1 MHPEKKSYC
10 PKERACHLAVRTR
23 ERDRMEIDSIL
34 KELEEN
40 RGYFPREAIEEAIR
54 RREEITPHL
63 MRALQEAVERPVDST
78 EEEASFLPLYAL
90 FLLAQFRERRAY
102 PLIMNLC
109 KLPHESLDAL
119 IGDTIT
125 EGLPRI
131 IASVFDGD
139 TQPIKSLIENA
150 SIDEYV
156 RGSGIRSLS
165 VLAHEGILER
175 DEVIAYFT
183 ELFRTRLEREP
194 SHVWDELASEAVD
207 LYAKTLADD
216 IREAYENGL
225 LWPGYMAP
233 EEVEQVFA
241 MQEKAVLA
249 RSQKRHKGPI
259 DDVVEEMHW
268 WACFSPRKES
278 RVKAAEPFRPAGG
291 RQEAGTGVRSA
302 PKIGRNAPCPC
313 GSGKKYKKCCGR

>member
-1 MHPEKKSYC
+1 M
-10 PKERACHLAVRTR
+10 L
-23 ERDRMEIDSIL
+23 EIDSIL
-34 KELEEN
+34 KELDQN
-40 RGYFPREAIEEAIR
+40 HGYFPREAIEEAIR

-63 MRALQEAVERPVDST
+63 MRALQEAVERPVDS
-78 EEEASFLPLYAL
+78 EEEASFLPLYAM
-90 FLLAQFRERRAY
+90 FMLAQFRDRRAY
-102 PLIMNLC
+102 PPIVEIC
-109 KLPHESLDAL
+109 KLPRKTLDAL

-139 TQPIKSLIENA
+139 TKPIKEVIENS

-156 RGSGIRSLS
+156 RGSAIRSLS
-165 VLAHEGILER
+165 ILVHEGVIER

-216 IREAYENGL
+216 IRGAYEKGL
-225 LWPGYMAP
+225 LWPGYMQP

-241 MQEKAVLA
+241 MQEETVLA
-249 RSQKRHKGPI
+249 RSRKRRKGLI
-259 DDVVEEMHW
+259 DDMVEEMHW
-268 WACFSPRKES
+268 WACFSPQKEP
-278 RVKAAEPFRPAGG
+278 RPKVAEPFRTAAG
-291 RQEAGTGVRSA
+291 RQDAGTGARSA
-302 PKIGRNAPCPC
+302 PKVGRNAPCPC
-313 GSGKKYKKCCGR
+313 GSGKKYKRCCGR

>member
-1 MHPEKKSYC
+1 MQ
-10 PKERACHLAVRTR
+10 
-23 ERDRMEIDSIL
+23 IDHIL
-34 KELEEN
+34 KELDQN

-63 MRALQEAVERPVDST
+63 MRALQEAVERPVGSK
-78 EEEASFLPLYAL
+78 EEEASFLALYAI

-102 PLIMNLC
+102 RLIIDLC
-109 KLPHESLDAL
+109 RLPRESLDSL
-119 IGDTIT
+119 IGETIT
-125 EGLPRI
+125 EGLFRI

-139 TQPIKSLIENA
+139 TKPIKSVIENS

-156 RGSGIRSLS
+156 RGSVLRSLS
-165 VLAHEGILER
+165 ILVHEGVIER

-183 ELFRTRLEREP
+183 ELFRTGLEREP

-207 LYAKTLADD
+207 LYAKSLADD
-216 IREAYENGL
+216 IRRAYEEGL
-225 LWPGYMAP
+225 LWPGYMQP
-233 EEVEQVFA
+233 EEVEEVFA
-241 MQEKAVLA
+241 MQEEAVLA
-249 RSQKRHKGPI
+249 RSKKRHKGLI

-278 RVKAAEPFRPAGG
+278 RPKLAEPFRAAAG
-291 RQEAGTGVRSA
+291 RQDTGTGMRSA
-302 PKIGRNAPCPC
+302 PKVGRNAPCPC

>member
-1 MHPEKKSYC
+1 
-10 PKERACHLAVRTR
+10 
-23 ERDRMEIDSIL
+23 MEIDSIL
-34 KELEEN
+34 KELDKN

-63 MRALQEAVERPVDST
+63 MCALQEAAEGSAGSKD
-78 EEEASFLPLYAL
+78 EEASFLPLYAI
-90 FLLAQFRERRAY
+90 FLLAQFRKRRAY
-102 PLIMNLC
+102 PLIMELC
-109 KLPHESLDAL
+109 KLPRDSLDGL

-139 TQPIKSLIENA
+139 TAPIKSVIETS

-156 RGSGIRSLS
+156 RGSAIRSLS
-165 VLAHEGILER
+165 ILVHEGVIER
-175 DEVIAYFT
+175 EEVIAYFT

-216 IREAYENGL
+216 IRGAYEKGL
-225 LWPGYMAP
+225 LWPGYMQP
-233 EEVEQVFA
+233 EEVEEVFA
-241 MQEKAVLA
+241 RQEEAVLA
-249 RSQKRHKGPI
+249 RSKKRHKGLI

-268 WACFSPRKES
+268 WACFSPRKEP
-278 RVKAAEPFRPAGG
+278 RPKLAEPFRAAAG

-302 PKIGRNAPCPC
+302 PKVGRNAPCPC
-313 GSGKKYKKCCGR
+313 GSGKKYKRCCGR

>member
-1 MHPEKKSYC
+1 
-10 PKERACHLAVRTR
+10 
-23 ERDRMEIDSIL
+23 MEIDSIL
-34 KELEEN
+34 KELDKN

-63 MRALQEAVERPVDST
+63 MRALQEAAEGSAGSKD
-78 EEEASFLPLYAL
+78 EEASFLPLYAI
-90 FLLAQFRERRAY
+90 FLLAQFRKRRAY
-102 PLIMNLC
+102 PLIMELC
-109 KLPHESLDAL
+109 KLPRDSLDGL

-139 TQPIKSLIENA
+139 TAPIKSVIETS

-156 RGSGIRSLS
+156 RGSAIRSLS
-165 VLAHEGILER
+165 ILVHGGVIER
-175 DEVIAYFT
+175 EAVIAYFT
-183 ELFRTRLEREP
+183 ELFRTRLERQP

-216 IREAYENGL
+216 IRGAYEKGL
-225 LWPGYMAP
+225 LWPGYMQP
-233 EEVEQVFA
+233 EEVEEVFA
-241 MQEKAVLA
+241 RQEEAVLA
-249 RSQKRHKGPI
+249 RSKKRHKGLI

-268 WACFSPRKES
+268 WACFSPRKEP
-278 RVKAAEPFRPAGG
+278 RPKLAEPFRAAAG

-302 PKIGRNAPCPC
+302 PKVGRNAPCPC
-313 GSGKKYKKCCGR
+313 GSGKKYKRCCGR

>member
-1 MHPEKKSYC
+1 
-10 PKERACHLAVRTR
+10 
-23 ERDRMEIDSIL
+23 MEIDSIL
-34 KELEEN
+34 KELEQN
-40 RGYFPREAIEEAIR
+40 PGYFPREAIEEAIR

-63 MRALQEAVERPVDST
+63 MQALQEAAEGSEVSMDG
-78 EEEASFLPLYAL
+78 EASFLPLYAL

-109 KLPHESLDAL
+109 KLPRESLDGL
-119 IGDTIT
+119 IGETIT
-125 EGLPRI
+125 EGLPQI

-139 TQPIKSLIENA
+139 TKPIKSVIENS

-156 RGSGIRSLS
+156 RSSAIRSLS
-165 VLAHEGILER
+165 ILAHEGRIER
-175 DEVIAYFT
+175 DQVIAYFT
-183 ELFRTRLEREP
+183 ELFRTGLEKEP

-216 IREAYENGL
+216 IREAYKEGL
-225 LWPGYMAP
+225 IWPGYMAP

-241 MQEKAVLA
+241 MQEEAVLA
-249 RSQKRHKGPI
+249 RSKKLHKGLI
-259 DDVVEEMHW
+259 DDVIEEMHW

-278 RVKAAEPFRPAGG
+278 LPKPAELFGAAAD
-291 RQEAGTGVRSA
+291 RQDAGTGVRSA

>member
-1 MHPEKKSYC
+1 
-10 PKERACHLAVRTR
+10 L
-23 ERDRMEIDSIL
+23 EIESIL
-34 KELEEN
+34 KELKQN
-40 RGYFPREAIEEAIR
+40 PGYFPREVIKEAIR

-63 MRALQEAVERPVDST
+63 MRALQEAAEGSAGSKD
-78 EEEASFLPLYAL
+78 EEASFLPLYAI

-102 PLIMNLC
+102 PIIMDLC
-109 KLPHESLDAL
+109 RLPRESLDRL

-139 TQPIKSLIENA
+139 IKPIKAVIENS
-150 SIDEYV
+150 SINEYV
-156 RGSGIRSLS
+156 RGSAIRSLS
-165 VLAHEGILER
+165 VLVHEGIIER

-207 LYAKTLADD
+207 LYAETLADD
-216 IREAYENGL
+216 IRRAYEKGL
-225 LWPGYMAP
+225 LWPGYMDP
-233 EEVEQVFA
+233 EEVEQIFA

-249 RSQKRHKGPI
+249 RSKKRHKGLI

-278 RVKAAEPFRPAGG
+278 RPKPAEPFLAAAG
-291 RQEAGTGVRSA
+291 RQDGGTGVRSA
-302 PKIGRNAPCPC
+302 PKVGRNAPCPC
-313 GSGKKYKKCCGR
+313 GSGKKYKRCCGR

>member
-1 MHPEKKSYC
+1 MMK
-10 PKERACHLAVRTR
+10 
-23 ERDRMEIDSIL
+23 MDSIL
-34 KELEEN
+34 SELLQN
-40 RGYFPREAIEEAIR
+40 RGYFPREAVEEAIQ

-63 MRALQEAVERPVDST
+63 LRALEEAVERPVDSKD
-78 EEEASFLPLYAL
+78 EEASFLPLYAM
-90 FLLAQFRERRAY
+90 FMLAQFRDRRAY
-102 PLIMNLC
+102 TLIVEMC
-109 KLPHESLDAL
+109 KLPRKSLDAL

-139 TQPIKSLIENA
+139 TKPIKSVIENS

-156 RGSGIRSLS
+156 RGSAMRSLS
-165 VLAHEGILER
+165 ILVHEGVIER

-216 IREAYENGL
+216 IRGAYEKGL
-225 LWPGYMAP
+225 LWPGYMQP
-233 EEVEQVFA
+233 DEVDQVFA
-241 MQEKAVLA
+241 MQEEAVLA
-249 RSQKRHKGPI
+249 RSRKRHKGLI

-278 RVKAAEPFRPAGG
+278 RPKLAEPFRAAAG
-291 RQEAGTGVRSA
+291 RHDAGTGVRSE
-302 PKIGRNAPCPC
+302 PKVGRNAPCPC
-313 GSGKKYKKCCGR
+313 GSGKKYKRCCGR

>member
-1 MHPEKKSYC
+1 
-10 PKERACHLAVRTR
+10 
-23 ERDRMEIDSIL
+23 MEIDSIL
-34 KELEEN
+34 KELDKN

-63 MRALQEAVERPVDST
+63 MRALQQAAEGSAGSKD
-78 EEEASFLPLYAL
+78 EEASFLPLYAI
-90 FLLAQFRERRAY
+90 FLLAQFRKRRAY
-102 PLIMNLC
+102 PLIMELC
-109 KLPHESLDAL
+109 KLPRDSLDGL

-139 TQPIKSLIENA
+139 TAPIKSVIETS

-156 RGSGIRSLS
+156 RGSAIRSLS
-165 VLAHEGILER
+165 ILVHEGVIER
-175 DEVIAYFT
+175 EEVIAYFT
-183 ELFRTRLEREP
+183 ELFRTKLEREP

-216 IREAYENGL
+216 IRGAYEKGL
-225 LWPGYMAP
+225 LWPGYMQP

-241 MQEKAVLA
+241 MHEEAVLA
-249 RSQKRHKGPI
+249 RSKKRHKGPI

-278 RVKAAEPFRPAGG
+278 RPKPAEPFRAAAG
-291 RQEAGTGVRSA
+291 RQDAGSGVRSA
-302 PKIGRNAPCPC
+302 PKVGRNAPCPC
-313 GSGKKYKKCCGR
+313 GSGKKYKRCCGR